1 MANIKHYTKSFI
13 RNRVQGAVMKQM
25 LHEKEKTCNT
35 IMLLRGERQIN
46 HIMCIHDIKHSY
58 VQLILQRTTKNPNNP
73 LSNSVSIFFLSNST
87 LVKKKNWPYDL
98 YPAVFLRQ
106 DKKLRTDKTVKNKM
120 ISICFPFILSL
131 GTLLT
136 DNTMALPCIV
146 LLAWLLVEP
155 WFGNLRNKSVLSFA
169 SMSSHNKVLN

>member
-1 MANIKHYTKSFI
+1 MHPWYQTFLC
-13 RNRVQGAVMKQM
+13 V
-25 LHEKEKTCNT
+25 T
-35 IMLLRGERQIN
+35 I
-46 HIMCIHDIKHSY
+46 
-58 VQLILQRTTKNPNNP
+58 ILQRTTKNPNNP
-73 LSNSVSIFFLSNST
+73 LSNSISIFFSIKFNLGK
-87 LVKKKNWPYDL
+87 KKKNWPYDL
-98 YPAVFLRQ
+98 YPAVFLGQ
-106 DKKLRTDKTVKNKM
+106 DKKLWIDKTIKNKM

>member
-1 MANIKHYTKSFI
+1 MHPWYQTFLCVTNI
-13 RNRVQGAVMKQM
+13 
-25 LHEKEKTCNT
+25 
-35 IMLLRGERQIN
+35 
-46 HIMCIHDIKHSY
+46 
-58 VQLILQRTTKNPNNP
+58 TKNHKKTPIIHY
-73 LSNSVSIFFLSNST
+73 LTQFQFFFLSNST

-98 YPAVFLRQ
+98 YPAVFLGQ
-106 DKKLRTDKTVKNKM
+106 DKKLWIDKTIKNKM

>member
-1 MANIKHYTKSFI
+1 MHFPWYQTFLCVTNI
-13 RNRVQGAVMKQM
+13 
-25 LHEKEKTCNT
+25 
-35 IMLLRGERQIN
+35 
-46 HIMCIHDIKHSY
+46 
-58 VQLILQRTTKNPNNP
+58 TKNLKKEEAKSH
-73 LSNSVSIFFLSNST
+73 LSNSVSTFFLFLTNST
-87 LVKKKNWPYDL
+87 LVKKKIDPTISTQL
-98 YPAVFLRQ
+98 SFSRRK
-106 DKKLRTDKTVKNKM
+106 KKLWIDKTIKNTT